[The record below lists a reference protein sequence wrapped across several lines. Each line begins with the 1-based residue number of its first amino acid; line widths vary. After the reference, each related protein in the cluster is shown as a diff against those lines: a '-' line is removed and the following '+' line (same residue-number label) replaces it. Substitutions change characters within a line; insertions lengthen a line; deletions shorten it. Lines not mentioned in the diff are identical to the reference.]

1 MAGERVSPLAS
12 AQQRL
17 WFFWQL
23 RPQGSEYNVPKATR
37 LRGALDVA
45 ALEWAIGRLVE
56 RHDALRATFPV
67 VDGGPV
73 MRIAARAVVPLTL
86 TDLTDLPATA
96 RPTAAD
102 EEVNR
107 AALEP
112 FDLAGG
118 PVFRARLIR
127 LAEDDHILLLAF
139 HHIVVDGWSL
149 GIVERE
155 LAALYAARR
164 DAAPDPLPDPPHAYE
179 DYVAAERRMLGGPR
193 RAEALSYWRRQLTD
207 APAQLTM
214 PTDRPHPP
222 VADHTGDSA
231 PFLASPQ
238 LGQEIQAL
246 ARRHR
251 VTRFV
256 VLLGCYAALLSRLS
270 SSEEVVVGVPVSGR
284 TTLEVEDVVGL
295 FVNMLPVRI
304 RVAPDMTFGALL
316 HHVRDTFLAGYEY
329 QDLPFQQ
336 VVEELQPER
345 LTSRHPVFQAAFTY
359 EDTAAEGSVLP
370 GLAASSV
377 PLRTETAKFE
387 LTLHMAWGA
396 GRVEGFTGYRA
407 DLFDARTAGLLGERY
422 LRLLSASVAAP
433 DTPVSALPVLGRR
446 EERALLSGGTR
457 PPAPGAERVDRTVRR
472 RAKDRPESV
481 AVRQAGVELSYGELD
496 RKAQAL
502 ATVLRERGAGPE
514 RLVAVCLP
522 RGADLAV
529 AVLGVLRSGA
539 AYVPLDPAHPPSRLN
554 AILDEAGPL
563 CTVTDSAHAPL
574 VSGPVLNVDEAVTAA
589 YATGHDAASGTID
602 ALSDLAYVIYTSG
615 STGRPKG
622 VMVEHRG
629 LAHLVA
635 WHHEEFG
642 LGPEDRATMI
652 AAPGFDASAWEIWSA
667 LTAGAT
673 LEVPDAET
681 VLSPGDLTRWL
692 AEHRVTSCFVPTP
705 LIERMARA
713 PWPDGAPHTVLTGG
727 DRLRTPERRS
737 WPFRL
742 VNNYG
747 PTESTVVATSGTVSS
762 DGDGAAGLPDIGR
775 PLPGVEVYILDTD
788 LRPVPIG
795 VPGEL
800 YLGGPQLARGYL
812 TRPDLTADRFIPHPH
827 TTTPGQ
833 RLYRTG
839 DLARWNTNTTLDY
852 LGRNDHQL
860 KIRGFR
866 IEPGEIENTLRD
878 HPTIHDAITTTTT
891 TTDQSEPTL
900 TAYLVLAE
908 GAAPPDREAL
918 NQHVGRHLP
927 GYMRPHRYYVLPAFP
942 LTTNGKVD
950 RAALADGAVPLDAG
964 TATGSA
970 ARSPMERTVAAVWA
984 RALGHDVFGVRDNFF
999 DIGGHSML
1007 LATVREHLAR
1017 ELDRPLAILTLF
1029 EHPTIE
1035 SLAGH
1040 LTASDGD
1047 RTGSPTRAP
1056 AQGAG
1061 RPTPLT
1067 DGAPADDPAAK
1078 RLKRGNARLRAMRAQ
1093 QRGAADPAGA
1103 ASPIAEPLGTKD

>member
-1 MAGERVSPLAS
+1 MPSGTGAEVGGERVSPLAS

-23 RPQGSEYNVPKATR
+23 RPQGSEYNVPRATR
-37 LRGALDVA
+37 LRGTLDVA

-56 RHDALRATFPV
+56 RHDALRATYPV
-67 VDGGPV
+67 VDGRPV
-73 MRIAARAVVPLTL
+73 MRIAARAEVPLAR

-96 RPTAAD
+96 RPAAAD

-127 LAEDDHILLLAF
+127 LAEEDHILLLAF

-155 LAALYAARR
+155 IATLYAARR
-164 DAAPDPLPDPPHAYE
+164 DGAPDPLPDPPHAYE
-179 DYVAAERRMLGGPR
+179 DYVAAERRMLDGPR
-193 RAEALSYWRRQLTD
+193 RAEALAYWRRQLAD
-207 APAQLTM
+207 APSQLTM
-214 PTDRPHPP
+214 PTDRPHPA

-231 PFLASPQ
+231 PFLVSPQ

-246 ARRHR
+246 AKRLR

-295 FVNMLPVRI
+295 FVNMLPVRV
-304 RVAPDMTFGALL
+304 RVAPGMTFGALL
-316 HHVRDTFLAGYEY
+316 HHVRDTFLAGHEY

-359 EDTAAEGSVLP
+359 EDTLDEGSALP
-370 GLAASSV
+370 GLASSPV

-396 GRVEGFTGYRA
+396 GRIEGFTGYRA
-407 DLFDARTAGLLGERY
+407 DLFDARTAALLGERY
-422 LRLLSASVAAP
+422 LRLLSAAVAAP

-446 EERALLSGGTR
+446 EERVLLSGGTR

-472 RAKDRPESV
+472 RAADRPEAI

-496 RKAQAL
+496 VRAEAL
-502 ATVLRERGAGPE
+502 AAALRARGAGPE

-539 AYVPLDPAHPPSRLN
+539 AYVPLDPGHPPSRLH
-554 AILDEAGPL
+554 AILDEAQPL
-563 CTVTDSAHAPL
+563 CTVTGSAHAHL
-574 VSGPVLNVDEAVTAA
+574 VSGAMVNVDQTSTGLRM
-589 YATGHDAASGTID
+589 TGHDVASANT
-602 ALSDLAYVIYTSG
+602 LSDLAYVIYTSG

-622 VMVEHRG
+622 VMVEHRA
-629 LAHLVA
+629 LANLVA
-635 WHHEEFG
+635 WHHDEFG
-642 LGPEDRATMI
+642 LGPDDRATMI

-673 LEVPDAET
+673 LEVPDAQT

-692 AEHRVTSCFVPTP
+692 VERRVTSCFVPTP
-705 LIERMARA
+705 LIEGMARA
-713 PWPDGAPHTVLTGG
+713 PWPDGAPRTVLTGG
-727 DRLRTPERRS
+727 DRLRAPERRS

-747 PTESTVVATSGTVSS
+747 PTEGTVVATSGTVS
-762 DGDGAAGLPDIGR
+762 GDAQPSAGLPDIGR
-775 PLPGVEVYILDTD
+775 PLPGVEVYVLDAD

-800 YLGGPQLARGYL
+800 YLGGTQLARGYL

-839 DLARWNTNTTLDY
+839 DLVRWNTNTTLDY

-866 IEPGEIENTLRD
+866 LEPGEIENTLRD

-891 TTDQSEPTL
+891 TPHNEPTL
-900 TAYLVLAE
+900 TAYVTLAD
-908 GAAPPDREAL
+908 GAGDHDAVVEAIRDHL
-918 NQHVGRHLP
+918 RDQLPRYMVPSHVI
-927 GYMRPHRYYVLPAFP
+927 VLPAFP
-942 LTTNGKVD
+942 LGASGKVD
-950 RAALADGAVPLDAG
+950 RAALPAPEAHCAADRGGAPRDEVERELAAIWAQVLGRPEPGVEEDFFEAG
-964 TATGSA
+964 GDSLRSIQVVHR
-970 ARSPMERTVAAVWA
+970 AREAGWTLTVS
-984 RALGHDVFGVRDNFF
+984 DVF
-999 DIGGHSML
+999 H
-1007 LATVREHLAR
+1007 
-1017 ELDRPLAILTLF
+1017 
-1029 EHPTIE
+1029 HPTIAE
-1035 SLAGH
+1035 LAA
-1040 LTASDGD
+1040 LLRPQARTAAAPG
-1047 RTGSPTRAP
+1047 GSR
-1056 AQGAG
+1056 
-1061 RPTPLT
+1061 
-1067 DGAPADDPAAK
+1067 
-1078 RLKRGNARLRAMRAQ
+1078 
-1093 QRGAADPAGA
+1093 
-1103 ASPIAEPLGTKD
+1103 